1 MAVRMTGAPAV
12 PNEEKEEVL
21 GILRAIKE
29 NPETTQRELSAR
41 LGVSLGKVN
50 YLLKALIKKGFV
62 KVQNFK
68 NAENKTGY
76 IYLLTPRGIGEKYR
90 MTCYFLK
97 RKMEEYDRLEEE
109 IRLLRT
115 EMENDR
121 AFESER

>member
-1 MAVRMTGAPAV
+1 MKMTGAPAV
-12 PNEEKEEVL
+12 PNEKEEVL
-21 GILRAIKE
+21 RILRAIKE

-62 KVQNFK
+62 KAQNFK
-68 NAENKTGY
+68 NTEKKAGY
-76 IYLLTPRGIGEKYR
+76 IYLLTPRGIGEKSR
-90 MTCYFLK
+90 MTCYFIK

-115 EMENDR
+115 EMENDST
-121 AFESER
+121 FESER

>member
-1 MAVRMTGAPAV
+1 MTGAPAV
-12 PNEEKEEVL
+12 PNEKEEVL
-21 GILRAIKE
+21 RILRAIKE

-62 KVQNFK
+62 KAQNFK
-68 NAENKTGY
+68 NTEKKAGY
-76 IYLLTPRGIGEKYR
+76 IYLLTPRGIGEKSR
-90 MTCYFLK
+90 MTCYFIK

-115 EMENDR
+115 EMENDST
-121 AFESER
+121 FESER

>member
-1 MAVRMTGAPAV
+1 MKMTGAPAV
-12 PNEEKEEVL
+12 PNEKEEVL
-21 GILRAIKE
+21 RILRAIKE

-62 KVQNFK
+62 KAQNFK
-68 NAENKTGY
+68 NTEKKAGY
-76 IYLLTPRGIGEKYR
+76 IYLLTPRGIGEKSR
-90 MTCYFLK
+90 MTCYFIK